1 MTKLINKPA
10 FQYAYITLIV
20 LAQLVVLFT
29 VKTPIVQWVS
39 GLAGALYVS
48 TLTFSK
54 KYTFLVA
61 LVFNTTMLFIG
72 IQHGI
77 LSEIIQQ
84 PLFMAMGIIGFVHM
98 NFQGQY
104 KFINN
109 TLERIRNIEVWKIL
123 LLSII
128 VMVVWTFISKGLG
141 SPIWWKD
148 GILGGVA
155 ISAQLFSIA
164 GNKYSWF
171 YWMTL
176 DALTTWTWFTLATPN
191 IAMGVLYLI
200 FLANAIFGYIVWNAS
215 KKESL

>member
-109 TLERIRNIEVWKIL
+109 TIERIRNI
-123 LLSII
+123 S
-128 VMVVWTFISKGLG
+128 
-141 SPIWWKD
+141 
-148 GILGGVA
+148 
-155 ISAQLFSIA
+155 
-164 GNKYSWF
+164 
-171 YWMTL
+171 
-176 DALTTWTWFTLATPN
+176 
-191 IAMGVLYLI
+191 
-200 FLANAIFGYIVWNAS
+200 
-215 KKESL
+215 